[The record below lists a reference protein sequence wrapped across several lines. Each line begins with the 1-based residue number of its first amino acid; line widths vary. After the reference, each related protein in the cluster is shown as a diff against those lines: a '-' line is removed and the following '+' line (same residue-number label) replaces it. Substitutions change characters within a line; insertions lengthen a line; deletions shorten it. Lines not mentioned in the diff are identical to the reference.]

1 MSGLFRSNHAQTGAV
16 AQFAKPV
23 IIALM
28 DDDQLCTT
36 LKTLPKID
44 LHRHL
49 EGSLRLETLA
59 ELAREYDD
67 IDLPGHDLET
77 LRSLVQVTGD
87 DPDHLSFLA
96 KFKVLRRFFRSP
108 EIIERMTYEA
118 IADAAADNIVYLELR
133 FNPVALANAME
144 YPLADVSDRVVA
156 ATERARRDFPIDV
169 RLIVTLNRAE
179 GPKVARKSLQ
189 VAVERMQQ
197 GIVGLDLAG
206 DEVGYPAKPFL
217 PVFREARRAGLHLT
231 VHAGEWAGPENVR
244 EAIEVF
250 DAERIGHGVRTV
262 QDSSVVRLALERD
275 TAFEVCVTSNMQTGV
290 VRSLSQH
297 PLRDLYHLGLK
308 TTINTDDPS
317 ISDITLTGEMV
328 VVAQHLEMSVDDIK
342 RNILNAAQ
350 AAFLPDGARHALVK
364 RLTDALYAPS
374 QPEHSRSS

>member
-1 MSGLFRSNHAQTGAV
+1 MN
-16 AQFAKPV
+16 
-23 IIALM
+23 
-28 DDDQLCTT
+28 DDQLYAT
-36 LKTLPKID
+36 LKALPKID

-59 ELAREYDD
+59 ELAHEYD

-77 LRSLVQVTGD
+77 LRSLVQVTDD

-108 EIIERMTYEA
+108 EAIERMTYEA

-156 ATERARRDFPIDV
+156 ATERARHDFPIDV

-179 GPKVARKSLQ
+179 GPEVARKSLQ

-217 PVFREARRAGLHLT
+217 PVFREARRAGLNLT

-275 TAFEVCVTSNMQTGV
+275 IAFEVCVTSNMQTGV

-317 ISDITLTGEMV
+317 ISDITLTDEMV
-328 VVAQHLEMSVDDIK
+328 VVAQRLEMSLDDIK

-350 AAFLPDGARHALVK
+350 AAFLPDGARCALVK